1 MEEHNNHITEIK
13 EFVFLGKSMESVSIT
28 YGIFLII
35 WGVAV
40 SFISGSN
47 SLTSFIPS
55 IFGLPILLFSW
66 LTVKFP
72 TKKKLFMHIVVTF
85 GLIVFIGGLDFS
97 RGLLKGTSFNNMW
110 ADTSKLMMLITGLLF
125 TFLCVKSFI
134 FARKNKQ

>member
-1 MEEHNNHITEIK
+1 MEENNIDN
-13 EFVFLGKSMESVSIT
+13 EFRVLGKSMENISII

-35 WGVAV
+35 WGIAV

-55 IFGLPILLFSW
+55 MFGLPILLFAF
-66 LTVKFP
+66 LTIQSP
-72 TKKKLFMHIVVTF
+72 NKKKLFMHIVVTC
-85 GLIVFIGGLDFS
+85 GLMVFIGGLDFS

-125 TFLCVKSFI
+125 TFLCIKSFI

>member
-1 MEEHNNHITEIK
+1 MEENNINIAEIK
-13 EFVFLGKSMESVSIT
+13 EFIFLGKSMESVSII

-55 IFGLPILLFSW
+55 MFGLPILLFAF
-66 LTVKFP
+66 LTIKFP
-72 TKKKLFMHIVVTF
+72 NKKKLFMHIVVSF

-110 ADTSKLMMLITGLLF
+110 ADTSKLMMLITGLVF

>member
-1 MEEHNNHITEIK
+1 MDENNNNIPEIK
-13 EFVFLGKSMESVSIT
+13 EFTFLGKNMESVSII
-28 YGIFLII
+28 YAIFLII

-55 IFGLPILLFSW
+55 IFGLPILLFAF

-72 TKKKLFMHIVVTF
+72 SKKKLFMHIVVSF
-85 GLIVFIGGLDFS
+85 GLMVFIGGLDFS
-97 RGLLKGTSFNNMW
+97 RGLLKDTSFNNMW
-110 ADTSKLMMLITGLLF
+110 ADTSKLMMLITGLVF

-134 FARKNKQ
+134 FARKNK

>member
-1 MEEHNNHITEIK
+1 MIENNNYNSNVK
-13 EFVFLGKSMESVSIT
+13 EFNFLGKSMESISVI

-40 SFISGSN
+40 SFVSGSN

-55 IFGLPILLFSW
+55 MFGLPILLFAF
-66 LTVKFP
+66 LAIKFP
-72 TKKKLFMHIVVTF
+72 NKKKLFMHMVVSF

-110 ADTSKLMMLITGLLF
+110 ADTSKLMMLITGLIFIYLS
-125 TFLCVKSFI
+125 VKSFI
-134 FARKNKQ
+134 FTRKNKQ